1 MGLGAQMEKIV
12 LLCFLVAIIGL
23 LAELSTAQ
31 IRQ

>member
-12 LLCFLVAIIGL
+12 LLVVIIGL

-31 IRQ
+31 PRQ

>member
-1 MGLGAQMEKIV
+1 LAHMEKIV

-31 IRQ
+31 ARR